1 MRVGLVGLG
10 GMGKV
15 VANELLQQPDS
26 SLQVCG
32 AIVAREDFDE
42 VKAQLQLDIPLLSSI
57 EELMQAKPGIV
68 AEVAGHGAVN
78 EFAEMILAS
87 GTDLLVISTGALAN
101 DALYQRLQDAAR
113 SSGSRLLLPAGA
125 VGGIDA
131 LGAARLAG
139 IDSVTYRARK
149 PAMAWSGT
157 SAEDNLDLASL
168 QQATCFYRGS
178 AREAALAYPKNSN
191 VAATV
196 ALAGVGF
203 DETRVELVAD
213 PHTSENTHEIEVTA
227 KSGSFRIELAGK
239 PLPESPKTS
248 ALAAYSVA
256 RCLLGLEQPIVI

>member
-15 VANELLQQPDS
+15 VAAELLQQPDS
-26 SLQVCG
+26 ALQLCG
-32 AIVAREDFDE
+32 AIVASEDFDE
-42 VKAQLQLDIPLLSSI
+42 VKASLELDIPLLSSI
-57 EELMQAKPGIV
+57 DELMQAKPSII

-101 DALYQRLQDAAR
+101 DALYQRLQDTAR
-113 SSGSRLLLPAGA
+113 ANGSRLLLPAGA

-139 IDSVTYRARK
+139 IDNVIYRAFK
-149 PAMAWSGT
+149 PAMAWWGT
-157 SAEDNLDLASL
+157 SAEDDLDLATLKES
-168 QQATCFYRGS
+168 TCFYQGT

-239 PLPESPKTS
+239 PLPDSPKTS

-256 RCLLGLEQPIVI
+256 RCLLGLEQPVVI